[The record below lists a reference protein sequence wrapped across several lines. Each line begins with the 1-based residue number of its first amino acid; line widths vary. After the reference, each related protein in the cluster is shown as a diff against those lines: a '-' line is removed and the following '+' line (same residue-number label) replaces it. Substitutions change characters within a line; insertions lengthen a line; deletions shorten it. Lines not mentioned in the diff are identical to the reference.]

1 MTLYK
6 YTGNY
11 YFGGIIMKKL
21 LVKAW
26 NYGDDLVS
34 GILQRYKSRANAKH
48 AFKNCDLRSD
58 IYTVA
63 RRFRDG
69 SGTTVGAELSR
80 KYKGTRPMLEGPT
93 YYAGNCTNN
102 TGEQLRRLCASAP
115 DFKMPPTPWT
125 AIG

>member
-1 MTLYK
+1 MQNGLIQTDFAGARQRMIQK
-6 YTGNY
+6 
-11 YFGGIIMKKL
+11 GGE
-21 LVKAW
+21 
-26 NYGDDLVS
+26 S
-34 GILQRYKSRANAKH
+34 NAKH

-69 SGTTVGAELSR
+69 NGTTVGAELSR
-80 KYKGTRPMLEGPT
+80 KYKGTRPKLEGPT
-93 YYAGNCTNN
+93 YYAGNCVDNRTA
-102 TGEQLRRLCASAP
+102 ERLRELSANAP